1 MPHHTKVWRDGWM
14 LSDEL
19 KALIER
25 YEKYQNHRI
34 VTAQQK
40 MFDLTMINL
49 YKLGN
54 KGMSVIAEVYLN
66 DIQGLSKMDLLKSL
80 KEAEQKGFI
89 KDISS
94 HEGRRWILIKDGI
107 RYVESLIEEINK

>member
-1 MPHHTKVWRDGWM
+1 M
-14 LSDEL
+14 LSEEL

-25 YEKYQNHRI
+25 YEKYQNHNTI
-34 VTAQQK
+34 TAQQK

-80 KEAEQKGFI
+80 KEAEQKGVI

-94 HEGRRWILIKDGI
+94 HEGRRWILTKDGI

>member
-1 MPHHTKVWRDGWM
+1 MV
-14 LSDEL
+14 SDEL

-25 YEKYQNHRI
+25 YEKYQNHKI
-34 VTAQQK
+34 ITPQQK

-54 KGMSVIAEVYLN
+54 KGMSVIVEVYLN
-66 DIQGLSKMDLLKSL
+66 DIQGLSKMELLKSL
-80 KEAEQKGFI
+80 KEAEQRSFI

-94 HEGRRWILIKDGI
+94 HGGRRWILIKDGI
-107 RYVESLIEEINK
+107 IYVESLLDEIKK